1 MTIKY
6 FKYFLE
12 LAYAWRLDYHKE
24 PRPQRVLLVAGL
36 NDLIKCGGANHFKEQ
51 VMQFEDQVVHQN
63 RYHIPKLNEMMVAP
77 LILPPKLCWFPDN
90 GPPPP
95 GYTNRLGELIEINS
109 WIKEFNSRNSVI
121 GLPNFQT
128 WGTRSWHDWAGQVRQ
143 THRWNEWRSSEP
155 DHDKLH
161 LSDKMR
167 AKMGKVVVK
176 LFQGVLERKGPLV
189 TGIN

>member
-1 MTIKY
+1 MI
-6 FKYFLE
+6 
-12 LAYAWRLDYHKE
+12 
-24 PRPQRVLLVAGL
+24 
-36 NDLIKCGGANHFKEQ
+36 
-51 VMQFEDQVVHQN
+51 
-63 RYHIPKLNEMMVAP
+63 VAP

-95 GYTNRLGELIEINS
+95 GYTNIDELTEINS
-109 WIKEFNSRNSVI
+109 WIKEFNFRNSVV

-128 WGTRSWHDWAGQVRQ
+128 WGPRSWHDWAGQVRQ
-143 THRWNEWRSSEP
+143 THRWNEWRNSEP
-155 DHDKLH
+155 DADKLH

-176 LFQGVLERKGPLV
+176 LFQGMLERKGPLV